1 MKKIISILLVLTI
14 LLSMSSIAIAAQEDI
29 QIASGMYFQ
38 LGRYNDEPIVWR
50 SLVADDENGI
60 LLFSDKIICNKAFNV
75 DNKEAFDRVM
85 VVHNCGS
92 SFWEESTLRIWL
104 NSSANAGEV
113 EWIPGY
119 EPTRR
124 KMLRSSYPPKIFGT
138 EEGWGAYAYADE
150 KGFLNN
156 DNFTESEKS
165 VIKTVSQW
173 QALSEDKCDLSTNG
187 MTKPYRPIIIHE
199 PNSYYEEI
207 WYRYKLPEL
216 GKAYYGAMYR
226 LSDTMFVL
234 DEKQLYNIWE
244 QFGSIKADT
253 RSSIVTYCEYDVGLY
268 WLRTPVGETS
278 VTLAFGDEGYNFW
291 NTNVGELGV
300 RPAFYLNEANM
311 IIKSG
316 SGTEDDPYIID
327 GVEQQGTAVFC
338 NGEQV
343 QFDEQPIEESDRIL
357 VPMRAIFEDLGANVE
372 WNGSDESITVTND
385 ETTIEMQ
392 VDNNI
397 MQIDDTQVT
406 LDVPPRLVGER
417 TLVPLR
423 AVSEALNA
431 KVDYIENL
439 NRVVIDPP
447 QPEETEEGHWQSQAE
462 IIEYGK
468 GKK

>member
-1 MKKIISILLVLTI
+1 MKNIISILVFLTI
-14 LLSMSSIAIAAQEDI
+14 LNVSVISVTAQENI
-29 QIASGMYFQ
+29 QITSGMYFQ
-38 LGRYNDEPIVWR
+38 LGKYNDEPIVWK
-50 SLVADDENGI
+50 SLVTDNENGV

-75 DNKEAFDRVM
+75 DNKEAFDSVN
-85 VVHNCGS
+85 VVHNYGS
-92 SFWEESTLRIWL
+92 SFWEDSTLRIWL

-119 EPTRR
+119 EPTRK

-156 DNFTESEKS
+156 DNFTKSEKS

-187 MTKPYRPIIIHE
+187 MTKPFRPIIIHA
-199 PNSYYEEI
+199 PYSQFEEI

-226 LSDTMFVL
+226 LTDTMFVL
-234 DEKQLYNIWE
+234 DESQLYNIWE
-244 QFGSIKADT
+244 QFGSINADT
-253 RSSIVTYCEYDVGLY
+253 TSSVVTYGEYDKGVY
-268 WLRTPVGETS
+268 WLRTPFLNNCVMVG
-278 VTLAFGDEGYNFW
+278 FNDDGYEERS
-291 NTNVGELGV
+291 TNVGELGV
-300 RPAFYLNEANM
+300 RPAFYLNEENM

-316 SGTEDDPYIID
+316 NGTEDDPYVID
-327 GVEQQGTAVFC
+327 GVQQQGTAVFC

-357 VPMRAIFEDLGANVE
+357 VPMRAIFEDLGASVD
-372 WNGSDESITVTND
+372 WNGNEESITITND
-385 ETTIEMQ
+385 ATTIEMQ
-392 VDNNI
+392 IDNNI

-406 LDVPPRLVGER
+406 LDVPPRLIGER

-462 IIEYGK
+462 IIEYGA